1 MLAEEK
7 KASYNYLDK
16 DDQNKDMLVN
26 DDAFVNDA
34 RQFLTKREGYSKE
47 DLASNDDVYD
57 AYMEHFRYQDVNE
70 VTAIRDLQYA
80 QNANQDEKDR
90 FARLTMLYDTKA
102 NEGFFD
108 AAGDYFQGVASAP
121 STYLGVISGGAGKIA
136 TIAGLKAAKLA
147 LNKIL
152 MGGVKKSIVRGAT
165 VEGAIGTGQGLAQ
178 EMTKVETGY
187 KDEISGVNVALT
199 GGISAIT
206 GGAISGTAGL
216 LQSKQA
222 VGALEKVDVSQKAA
236 EKVAKSANLKAKKV
250 LEKATEKQKKFISSK
265 LRELDPKKIAMG
277 DALVGDISKAKE
289 LGTLK
294 AGLPLELFENI
305 SAAALTLQA
314 DLSKKGLKFKKGD
327 RITTVLQRA
336 IEEKTITTKQVSD
349 ILKEYNL
356 TADQF
361 SLIYKAEISQAGKIL
376 NVQSRLVKAIEGL
389 DEAGFSTMTGREA
402 RELSKNVVGGSKN
415 VTKQLLKDIDR
426 VRLGFMTSQ
435 PATTM
440 RNNFGGGFRVA
451 VEMATRTVD
460 TILNQKAFGGTRK
473 ATDLLFFSDAR
484 EVGKYVLNPYEAKV
498 TRILLEKSMPDTA
511 RKLFRDAADLA
522 STTGGE
528 SNLAKLGTKVNFLN
542 TASDNFFKQVM
553 FSSSLKRRLKA
564 DGKDLDEMISKG
576 EFNFI
581 NKDIINKSIDD
592 ALEFTYQSA
601 FYSKDAGYLAK
612 GTQKFLEV
620 HREVPLTVSAFI
632 PFPRFI
638 ANQIKFIYNHA
649 PIIGLL
655 GLENIGK
662 KSGYAKN
669 TFKLL
674 ARDDKGKLLK
684 KGITDTANPILD
696 ASASKKLAQQATG
709 AGMLY
714 VAYKWREKQGEGAM
728 WNEIKDDQGNY
739 INALPMY
746 GPFAAFMLAADIMY
760 RYYNSDVGGEED
772 IRDIVQ
778 TDTQYWR
785 NALQSA
791 AGSQFRTGYGLYA
804 IDKLWGDLTGEGDF
818 TGSKGARIGGEFLGN
833 IVNTFMI
840 PVSVLKDL
848 YTPFDKESRKIAETR
863 GGKVD
868 FWSVVA
874 QRGFRALP
882 DLGPNTALGRLV
894 GAEEYD
900 TPLAD
905 PFVSGDVQAVDPIE
919 KQLFGFIKRPAKNSL
934 QAEMGK
940 LNLETY
946 DVYKRDTN
954 QLIDR
959 NIRNVLSSEGGAY
972 NLNEKL
978 KPLIESSQYQSLTTQ
993 QQKRNFIID
1002 KAKEYITKAREQVKK
1017 ELDEF
1022 ASDNKFP
1029 YSEVQ
1034 ISAWESVPY
1043 KLKKEIDLEYSQDI
1057 REGKLTFADDGPEK
1071 SKDIFSDR
1079 DRSIIL
1085 PNGKI
1090 MNVLQYATQLKKI
1103 KAVSK
1108 DN

>member
-1 MLAEEK
+1 MLTEEK
-7 KASYNYLDK
+7 KASYNYLNK
-16 DDQNKDMLVN
+16 DDQNRDMLIN
-26 DDAFVNDA
+26 DDAFVTDA
-34 RQFLTKREGYSKE
+34 KTFLTKREGYSEE
-47 DLASNDDVYD
+47 DLDNNDKIYD

-152 MGGVKKSIVRGAT
+152 MGGVKTSIARGAI

-187 KDEISGVNVALT
+187 KDEISGANVALT

-222 VGALEKVDVSQKAA
+222 LGALEKVDVSQKAA

-250 LEKATEKQKKFISSK
+250 IEKATEKQKKFISSK
-265 LRELDPKKIAMG
+265 LKELDPKKVAMG

-294 AGLPLELFENI
+294 AGLPVELFENI

-314 DLSKKGLKFKKGD
+314 KLAKKKLVFKKGD
-327 RITTVLQRA
+327 RITTVLQKA

-402 RELSKNVVGGSKN
+402 KELSDSVVGGSKN
-415 VTKQLLKDIDR
+415 AGKQLLKDIDR

-440 RNNFGGGFRVA
+440 RNNFGGGFRLA
-451 VEMATRTVD
+451 VDMTTRTVD
-460 TILNQKAFGGTRK
+460 NILNQKLFGGARNFK
-473 ATDLLFFSDAR
+473 DILDAKDL
-484 EVGKYVLNPYEAKV
+484 GKFILNPYEAKV

-542 TASDNFFKQVM
+542 TASDNFFKQAM
-553 FSSSLKRRLKA
+553 FSASLKRRLK
-564 DGKDLDEMISKG
+564 DSGKDLDEMISKG

-601 FYSKDAGYLAK
+601 FYGKDAGLFAK
-612 GTQKFLEV
+612 GTQQFLKA
-620 HREVPLTVSAFI
+620 HREMPLVLSSFV

-649 PIIGLL
+649 PVIGLL

-684 KGITDTANPILD
+684 KGLTDTANPLLD
-696 ASASKKLAQQATG
+696 ASASKKIAQQASGIALLT
-709 AGMLY
+709 A
-714 VAYKWREKQGEGAM
+714 AYKWREKQGEGAM

-848 YTPFDKESRKIAETR
+848 YTPFDKESRKVAETR

-882 DLGPNTALGRLV
+882 DVGPNTALGRFV

-900 TPLAD
+900 TPLSD

-934 QAEMGK
+934 QTEMAK
-940 LNLETY
+940 LNLETF
-946 DVYKRDTN
+946 DVYKRNTN
-954 QLIDR
+954 QLIDS
-959 NIRNVLSSEGGAY
+959 NIRSVLSTPGGNY

-978 KPLIESSQYQSLTTQ
+978 KDLLETSQYKTLKTQ
-993 QQKRNFIID
+993 QEKRNFII
-1002 KAKEYITKAREQVKK
+1002 AKSGEYIALAKQQVEK
-1017 ELDEF
+1017 ELNAF
-1022 ASDNKFP
+1022 ADKNNFP
-1029 YSEVQ
+1029 YSEVHL
-1034 ISAWESVPY
+1034 SKWEQAPA
-1043 KLKKEIDLEYSQDI
+1043 KLQKQVDLAYSGYMRKGVI
-1057 REGKLTFADDGPEK
+1057 EFADGDSTEA
-1071 SKDIFSDR
+1071 KDIFSDK
-1079 DRSIIL
+1079 DRSILL
-1085 PNGKI
+1085 PNGRVV
-1090 MNVLQYATQLKKI
+1090 NVLQWAAQLKI
-1103 KAVSK
+1103 ITG
-1108 DN
+1108 D

>member
-1 MLAEEK
+1 MLAAEK

-16 DDQNKDMLVN
+16 DDQNKEMLVT
-26 DDAFVNDA
+26 DEAFVNDA

-152 MGGVKKSIVRGAT
+152 MGGVKKSIVRGAL
-165 VEGAIGTGQGLAQ
+165 VEGTIGAGQGLAQ

-187 KDEISGVNVALT
+187 KDEISGANVALT

-265 LRELDPKKIAMG
+265 LKELDPKKVAMG
-277 DALVGDISKAKE
+277 DALVDDISKAKE

-294 AGLPLELFENI
+294 AGLPVELFENI

-314 DLSKKGLKFKKGD
+314 DLSKKGLTFKKGD
-327 RITTVLQRA
+327 RITTVLQKA
-336 IEEKTITTKQVSD
+336 IEEKTITTKQVSN

-460 TILNQKAFGGTRK
+460 TILNQKVFGGTRK
-473 ATDLLFFSDAR
+473 ATDLLLFSDVR

-581 NKDIINKSIDD
+581 KKDIINKSIDD

-684 KGITDTANPILD
+684 QGITDTANPILD

-848 YTPFDKESRKIAETR
+848 YTPFDKESRKVAETR

-882 DLGPNTALGRLV
+882 DVGPNTALGRFV

-900 TPLAD
+900 TPLSD

-934 QAEMGK
+934 QAEMAK

-946 DVYKRDTN
+946 DVYKRNTN
-954 QLIDR
+954 QLIDA
-959 NIRNVLSSEGGAY
+959 NIRSVLSTPGGNY

-978 KPLIESSQYQSLTTQ
+978 KPLLTEPEYTDLKTQ
-993 QQKRNFIID
+993 QAKRNYIID
-1002 KAKEYITKAREQVKK
+1002 KAKIYIQGAKTQVEK
-1017 ELDEF
+1017 ELNQF
-1022 ASDNKFP
+1022 ASDNKLP
-1029 YSEVQ
+1029 YSEVHL
-1034 ISAWESVPY
+1034 SKWESATG
-1043 KLKKEIDLEYSQDI
+1043 KLQKEIDLEYSTDI
-1057 REGKLTFADDGPEK
+1057 RQGKLEFADGGSDK
-1071 SKDIFSDR
+1071 SKDIFSDKNR
-1079 DRSIIL
+1079 MLLL
-1085 PNGKI
+1085 PDGTT
-1090 MNVLQYATQLKKI
+1090 MNVLQYASQVLTLKK
-1103 KAVSK
+1103 SQ
-1108 DN
+1108 